1 MNDFVIDAIVGID
14 PGANGGIVC
23 WRPNHRIMA
32 TKMPKDLNALRDY
45 LLHLKETA
53 RPILF
58 LEKLSVRPD
67 DITVEGGGANI
78 GKLYR
83 IQRMIAGYEQLKAV
97 IDMCGVP
104 YVMVHPMKWQS
115 TLNLRVKGEE
125 KAARKA
131 RFKEAAAKLYPE
143 LKATLWS
150 ADATLIMHFGRHVL
164 KADPYWVMSQL
175 PQRMKNT
182 LF

>member
-67 DITVEGGGANI
+67 DITVEGGGANM

-83 IQRMIAGYEQLKAV
+83 IQRMIAGYEQLKTV

-115 TLNLRVKGEE
+115 TLNLRVKGED
-125 KAARKA
+125 KPTRKA
-131 RFKEAAAKLYPE
+131 RFKKAAAELYPDV
-143 LKATLWS
+143 KATLWS

-164 KADPYWVMSQL
+164 KSDFDWVMQNL
-175 PQRMKNT
+175 PARVRET